1 MVARRPSAGFP
12 LLGTELSLLATGSGL
27 TEAVEEGV
35 VLEALLS
42 VLDGADE
49 EASDEAG
56 LLPKGDARLLL
67 EDSEEA
73 APKMEAALLVE
84 LLPLKIDPEEEV
96 GTLEVANEMLVVKEG
111 VMEEEVAEE
120 EDPPKEKPPLG
131 TFPKAEAPGKAGDPP
146 PKMEVVADAELVVP
160 SLACAALVPVVIR
173 AGELVFERDNAEKG
187 ELFPF
192 STLESGVDDLEP
204 EEASSLLMIST
215 ISGVADLAFS
225 SFGVGVEDAKP
236 PNPPLELFTG
246 VTEKPPTKAA
256 VPKPNEGWTGAAALE
271 PKAGLGGAGL
281 EPNAGLAGA
290 GLDEAAGVVGAK
302 PGKAGF
308 AILGFSGFGSAGE
321 IGSYVGGLVGVTSV
335 LVVTWVKIG

>member
-1 MVARRPSAGFP
+1 MVSRPSAGFP
-12 LLGTELSLLATGSGL
+12 LLGTELSLVATGSGL
-27 TEAVEEGV
+27 TVAVEEGV

-84 LLPLKIDPEEEV
+84 LVPLKTDPEEEV

-111 VMEEEVAEE
+111 VIVEEVAEE

-131 TFPKAEAPGKAGDPP
+131 TFPKAETPGKAGDPP
-146 PKMEVVADAELVVP
+146 PKMEVAELVVT
-160 SLACAALVPVVIR
+160 SLACAALVPLVIG

-192 STLESGVDDLEP
+192 STLESGVEDLEP

-246 VTEKPPTKAA
+246 VTEKPPTEAA

-281 EPNAGLAGA
+281 EPNASFARA

-308 AILGFSGFGSAGE
+308 AVIGFSGFGSAGE

-335 LVVTWVKIG
+335 LVVT

>member
-1 MVARRPSAGFP
+1 MVVRRPSAVFP

-27 TEAVEEGV
+27 TLAVEEGV

-56 LLPKGDARLLL
+56 LLPKGEARLLL
-67 EDSEEA
+67 EDSEVA

-84 LLPLKIDPEEEV
+84 LVPLKTDPEDEV

-111 VMEEEVAEE
+111 VIVEEVAEE

-131 TFPKAEAPGKAGDPP
+131 TFPKAETPGKAGDPP
-146 PKMEVVADAELVVP
+146 PKMEVAEDAELVVT
-160 SLACAALVPVVIR
+160 SLACAALVPVVVIG

-192 STLESGVDDLEP
+192 STLESCVDDLEP

-246 VTEKPPTKAA
+246 VTEKPPTEAA

-271 PKAGLGGAGL
+271 PKAGLRGAGL
-281 EPNAGLAGA
+281 EPNAGFAGA

-308 AILGFSGFGSAGE
+308 AVIGFSGFGSAGE

-335 LVVTWVKIG
+335 LVATWV